1 MTLLYFMSKP
11 WSFLTYITRMIGV
24 DMEGGI
30 RVAVF
35 SENLTSFSLFHKFE
49 GGVLVLP
56 IDDTHLYFMTIE

>member
-1 MTLLYFMSKP
+1 MTLLYFMLKP
-11 WSFLTYITRMIGV
+11 WSFLTYITWMIGV